1 MRRSSACSTTPPPRK
16 RCRTRRSS
24 PCSTRRR
31 TSSRAMSHHISG
43 PRAVAEPIAD
53 ITDLYAFPSP
63 ERPGHLVLVLN
74 TLPFAPPSARF
85 SDALLYRFRLRE
97 LKPNDNGA
105 GSPFSPLNED
115 EIVIDCV
122 FSTPEPEDG
131 GEQHC
136 TCTLPDGDTVT
147 ARVGSEPQAAG
158 DGTRLFAGP
167 RWDPFILDAPA
178 MLKTIATGKLAFTE
192 PGAIYLDGKNV
203 LGLVIE
209 VDCASVLGDLELVGV
224 AAETLTTG
232 KLNVRLESAG
242 RPEVPNMMLGP
253 TQFDQVNRDLEIRD
267 LYNMD
272 DQFHPAH
279 VYEGAY
285 RARLNANLA
294 FWDGL
299 DGKVDWPPDE
309 HGAHPLTELV
319 LADYLV
325 VDLTKPYVEHGS
337 FLEIELAAR
346 RGEPHR
352 TCGGRTLNDDVMDT
366 IFTLLIA
373 GGTGPPIRHG
383 VDRAR
388 RPAASPVPYLASPN
402 PNPPEP
408 PDHH

>member
-1 MRRSSACSTTPPPRK
+1 
-16 RCRTRRSS
+16 
-24 PCSTRRR
+24 
-31 TSSRAMSHHISG
+31 MSHHISG

-53 ITDLYAFPSP
+53 ITDVYAFPSP
-63 ERPGHLVLVLN
+63 ERAGHLVLVLN

-158 DGTRLFAGP
+158 DGTRVFAGP

-203 LGLVIE
+203 LGLVVE
-209 VDCASVLGDLELVGV
+209 LDCAAVLGDVKLVGV
-224 AAETLTTG
+224 AAETLTRG

-253 TQFDQVNRDLEIRD
+253 MQFDKVNRDLEIRD

-272 DQFHPAH
+272 DAFHPAH
-279 VYEGAY
+279 HYEGAY

-299 DGKVDWPPDE
+299 DGKVDWPLGDD
-309 HGAHPLTELV
+309 GAHPLTELV

-325 VDLTKPYVEHGS
+325 LDLAKPYVEEGS

-346 RGEPHR
+346 GGEEHR
-352 TCGGRTLNDDVMDT
+352 TCGGRTLNDDVMDR

-373 GGTGPPIRHG
+373 GGNGPAIRYG
-383 VDRAR
+383 VDRASR
-388 RPAASPVPYLASPN
+388 QATQRFHTLAASHPYPN
-402 PNPPEP
+402 T
-408 PDHH
+408 HF

>member
-1 MRRSSACSTTPPPRK
+1 LRRCWSKPLTPDRPV
-16 RCRTRRSS
+16 
-24 PCSTRRR
+24 
-31 TSSRAMSHHISG
+31 AAVSHHISG

-74 TLPFAPPSARF
+74 TLPFAAATARF
-85 SDALLYRFRLRE
+85 SDALIYRFRLRE
-97 LKPNDNGA
+97 LSRNAPNTA
-105 GSPFSPLNED
+105 APFGPSGDDDL
-115 EIVIDCV
+115 VIDCV
-122 FSTPEPEDG
+122 FSAAEDG
-131 GEQHC
+131 DDQRC
-136 TCTLPDGDTVT
+136 TCTLPGGETLIVAVDGEAATTTDG
-147 ARVGSEPQAAG
+147 ARI
-158 DGTRLFAGP
+158 FAGP

-178 MLKTIATGKLAFTE
+178 MLKTIATGELAFTD
-192 PGAIYLDGKNV
+192 PGSIYLDGKNV
-203 LGLVIE
+203 LGLVVE
-209 VDCASVLGDLELVGV
+209 VDCASVLGGPGLVGV
-224 AAETLTTG
+224 AAETLTRG

-299 DGKVDWPPDE
+299 DAKLDWPLDE

-325 VDLTKPYVEHGS
+325 VDPGKPYVEEGS

-346 RGEPHR
+346 CGEEHR
-352 TCGGRTLNDDVMDT
+352 TSGGRTLNDDVMDT
-366 IFTLLIA
+366 IFTLLIT
-373 GGTGPPIRHG
+373 GGNGPAIRDG
-383 VDRAR
+383 VDRSS
-388 RPAASPVPYLASPN
+388 RPATRSFPYLAAPN
-402 PNPPEP
+402 PHPPTP
-408 PDHH
+408 PQPH